1 MKKNKAEISEKRM
14 LDITKEKNDFSTNQN
29 TPLLIRYRE
38 NDEHKINYIND
49 NHSPYYLREEEPV
62 LPDNISADDI
72 CKLNIE
78 EVGKSKNK
86 TQKRKLHR
94 IAEDDIKENTNCV
107 RPAEV
112 VSCVQKSSR
121 NAVTSVRLDL
131 GKLSDKQKPFD
142 GEGSKNSSSSS
153 LDVNNYIGE
162 HHKKGSTKTLAGTKL
177 RHKKQKKKMKLIDQ
191 YLDDFS
197 DSSTGD
203 KDDTAIEEASLGLKE
218 TSALLKDAVTVDKSC
233 QRNDKEKGR
242 DGILASNTG
251 KITKD
256 KFKFRRLEL
265 KRTTVPLSDESS
277 FFKSREVPSVD
288 RKVVSRKRQ
297 KNSSC
302 MSPGYPETVSVSS
315 QSFHNKVR
323 SSGVE
328 SSSNVNMTAGY
339 VFKHQPDTVPLNED
353 LQPSASSSDL
363 HHSEIISN
371 SMVKRD
377 VDEIM
382 DQDFSRHI
390 GDDPRKPVIIGECDD
405 DDDDG
410 GGDNDDDQIIK
421 EIQQI
426 GYVKIGNN
434 HVRYNL
440 TLIVSL

>member
-1 MKKNKAEISEKRM
+1 MMSIKLIILMTIIVLIILEKKSLFYQKS
-14 LDITKEKNDFSTNQN
+14 
-29 TPLLIRYRE
+29 
-38 NDEHKINYIND
+38 
-49 NHSPYYLREEEPV
+49 
-62 LPDNISADDI
+62 ISADDI

-288 RKVVSRKRQ
+288 RKVVPQKRQ

-371 SMVKRD
+371 SMVRNRRHDDYKSGIKQRVQLSWQIPLGLFTDSQVDMILHQLQLMFCKKNTKHLDYVLKVIFPEVLIKIYMD
-377 VDEIM
+377 VFHVDHTRAESNM
-382 DQDFSRHI
+382 NDAVYQSDSQLELSLTDSTFS
-390 GDDPRKPVIIGECDD
+390 V
-405 DDDDG
+405 
-410 GGDNDDDQIIK
+410 
-421 EIQQI
+421 
-426 GYVKIGNN
+426 
-434 HVRYNL
+434 
-440 TLIVSL
+440 